1 MAAHELRG
9 RNRRE
14 LLEMLLAGNREHE
27 RLVQQVEE
35 LESRLNAGEI
45 DADETGDLTEAA
57 RKLNEIFAAAQERA
71 DLYMENARKSSAF
84 QLAAARAQAG
94 QIPDQSRKGT
104 NGVRSAEG
112 PEQPHGEQG

>member
-1 MAAHELRG
+1 MAAHELRKLT
-9 RNRRE
+9 RRE
-14 LLEMLLAGNREHE
+14 LLEMLLAQNREHE
-27 RLVQQVEE
+27 QLVQQVEE
-35 LESRLNAGEI
+35 LENRLNAGKI

-94 QIPDQSRKGT
+94 QSSDKARKGT
-104 NGVRSAEG
+104 DSGRPAEG
-112 PEQPHGEQG
+112 PEQPHGEQE